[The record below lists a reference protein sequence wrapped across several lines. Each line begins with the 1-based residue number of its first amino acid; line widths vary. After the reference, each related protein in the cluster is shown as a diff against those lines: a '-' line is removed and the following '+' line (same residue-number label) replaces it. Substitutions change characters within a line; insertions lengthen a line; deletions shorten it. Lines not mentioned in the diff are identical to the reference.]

1 MQKTT
6 LLLVLLVT
14 IIHWSIPVFSQ
25 NETLPMRQFACGL
38 SQPEEAAYDDPVNQ
52 TLRLDFTALPAGP
65 VWVKTYNALGVQIID
80 QQWDALP
87 SQPLNVDISN
97 WPEGRYFM
105 SIQSMDK
112 EKAYQMVKKITVQ
125 RK

>member
-1 MQKTT
+1 MPKATFSS
-6 LLLVLLVT
+6 VLLALL
-14 IIHWSIPVFSQ
+14 IQSASPVFAQ
-25 NETLPMRQFACGL
+25 NETLPMHQFACGL
-38 SQPEEAAYDDPVNQ
+38 SQPEEAADDPANQ
-52 TLRLDFTALPAGP
+52 TLRLDLTALPAGP
-65 VWVKTYNALGVQIID
+65 VRIKTYNSLGVQIID
-80 QQWDALP
+80 QQWDTLP

-112 EKAYQMVKKITVQ
+112 EKAYQVVKKITVQ